1 MPSTDFPSQAVP
13 RQALNNN
20 PRIGAA
26 TDNAAKQLPKLFTPF
41 TNKSVTYQNRII
53 VPPMCMYSATDGFF
67 NDFHVGHYLSLAL
80 RGPGMIIIEASGVE
94 ARGRISPHDAGL
106 WSDEHIAPLKRVVD
120 AIKSQGSVPSI
131 QLAHAGRKANMS
143 STWDTGSG
151 VYHNVPEANGG
162 WPNDVVGPTDLA
174 FDDLHAQP
182 RALSIPE
189 MQAIKQ
195 KWAEAAVRADKA
207 GIEVLEIHSAHGY
220 LLHNFLSGNSN
231 KRTDIYGGSLENRLR
246 YPLEVVQAV
255 RDVWP
260 QEKPLWVR
268 FSGTDFKTDETL
280 GHDENGWDIYQGIE
294 YAKALKEIGVDVID
308 VSSGGNLHNAKYP
321 AGPLYQVPLSNAIKH
336 GANIATGAVGVI
348 TEPKD
353 AEAILQKEEA
363 DYILVGREHLRNP
376 AWVTRAATE
385 LGVATKWANQYER
398 ANRERPK
405 SSL

>member
-207 GIEVLEIHSAHGY
+207 GIEG
-220 LLHNFLSGNSN
+220 
-231 KRTDIYGGSLENRLR
+231 
-246 YPLEVVQAV
+246 
-255 RDVWP
+255 
-260 QEKPLWVR
+260 
-268 FSGTDFKTDETL
+268 
-280 GHDENGWDIYQGIE
+280 
-294 YAKALKEIGVDVID
+294 
-308 VSSGGNLHNAKYP
+308 
-321 AGPLYQVPLSNAIKH
+321 KH
-336 GANIATGAVGVI
+336 
-348 TEPKD
+348 
-353 AEAILQKEEA
+353 
-363 DYILVGREHLRNP
+363 
-376 AWVTRAATE
+376 
-385 LGVATKWANQYER
+385 
-398 ANRERPK
+398 
-405 SSL
+405 